1 MTLALKDTDGKLR
14 SFSDFQKEVDK
25 MNLQYNGNWLRTEYN
40 HAVAASQCAARWTE
54 QVSRSQSM
62 PYLQYQAVMD
72 KNTRPE
78 HAALNGVIKRIDS
91 DFWDKYYPP
100 NGWGCRCE
108 VIQLPG
114 KNHKETPDMDL
125 KHCKV
130 APMFQVN
137 VGKKG
142 VIFPKDH
149 PYFMSQCQRCN
160 GTPKQLAINPQCAA
174 CVAAMEDC
182 KARIQEQQIEHL
194 KGINPHHE
202 KPKFRLAQKTMLSI
216 LKQNGTISYND
227 DRYYTKHL
235 YFGSHDME
243 MIKTHCHNAF
253 EVEAAEHIHAMLKN
267 IKKGKFRALDM
278 NRRNYKRKIADGVI
292 YFVDYEIEYKG
303 RPFIL
308 SCEAIKNDNQYF
320 VQEHPYSFK
329 EKTLVSTAKRKGTLS
344 LAGNA
349 SRVAK

>member
-1 MTLALKDTDGKLR
+1 MWK
-14 SFSDFQKEVDK
+14 
-25 MNLQYNGNWLRTEYN
+25 
-40 HAVAASQCAARWTE
+40 
-54 QVSRSQSM
+54 
-62 PYLQYQAVMD
+62 
-72 KNTRPE
+72 
-78 HAALNGVIKRIDS
+78 
-91 DFWDKYYPP
+91 
-100 NGWGCRCE
+100 
-108 VIQLPG
+108 
-114 KNHKETPDMDL
+114 
-125 KHCKV
+125 
-130 APMFQVN
+130 VN

-142 VIFPKDH
+142 VVFPKGH
-149 PYFMSQCQRCN
+149 PYFMGQCQRCN

-182 KARIQEQQIEHL
+182 KARIHEKQIEHL